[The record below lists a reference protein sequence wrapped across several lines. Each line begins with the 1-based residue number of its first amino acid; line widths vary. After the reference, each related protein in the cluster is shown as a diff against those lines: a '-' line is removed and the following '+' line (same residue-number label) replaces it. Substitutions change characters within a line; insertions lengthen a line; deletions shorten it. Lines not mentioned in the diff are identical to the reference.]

1 VPTRRIVN
9 ASPLILL
16 TKIGRIDLL
25 GAEGVDVVVPLAVL
39 QEVSCPDPSDP
50 VVRAIQDAGWQIV
63 TVSDPVPD
71 SLTRWKLDAGEE
83 AVLALALAS
92 IDCEV
97 VIDDLAG
104 RRCAEAHGL
113 PLIGSLGVVILAKR
127 IGRIAAARPVIE
139 DLRRAGL
146 RVSDEV
152 IANALK
158 QADE

>member
-25 GAEGVDVVVPLAVL
+25 HAEGVDVVIPMAVL
-39 QEVSCPDPSDP
+39 QEVSYLDPSDP
-50 VVRAIQDAGWQIV
+50 VVRAIHDAGWQV
-63 TVSDPVPD
+63 AMVSDPVPA
-71 SLTRWKLDAGEE
+71 SVARWKLDAGEE
-83 AVLALALAS
+83 AVLTLALS
-92 IDCEV
+92 SSDCEV

-104 RRCAEAHGL
+104 RRCAEAHGI
-113 PLIGSLGVVILAKR
+113 PLMGTLGVVILAKR

-146 RVSDEV
+146 RVSDDV

-158 QADE
+158 QAGE

>member
-25 GAEGVDVVVPLAVL
+25 HAEGVDVVIPMAVL
-39 QEVSCPDPSDP
+39 QEVSYLDPSDP
-50 VVRAIQDAGWQIV
+50 VVRAIHDAGWQV
-63 TVSDPVPD
+63 AMVSDPVPA
-71 SLTRWKLDAGEE
+71 SVARWKLDAGEE

-92 IDCEV
+92 SDCEV

-104 RRCAEAHGL
+104 RRCAEAHGI
-113 PLIGSLGVVILAKR
+113 PLMGTLGVVILAKR

-146 RVSDEV
+146 RVSDDV

-158 QADE
+158 QAGE